1 MVRHIRVGVMLA
13 ALLAALVLA
22 GAPCASAAP
31 LADSAILFIG
41 DGMGPLHIELT
52 RVALGGEPLAMEKM
66 PFSGTVTT
74 GSANREVTDSAAAG
88 TALATGRK
96 TNNGMVGV
104 SPDGKPLVNLL
115 DRARA
120 AHKSTGIATTDALYG
135 ATPASFAAHV
145 SSRGERDNIAEQL
158 AASRV
163 EVMLGFGKEAFLPKS
178 AGGSR
183 EDGKDLLAEMRN
195 AGYQMAFTGA
205 EMGEV
210 KKRQLVGLFGGEEG
224 PTLAGMVEA
233 AIGRLSPNGDGF
245 VLMVEGARIDWR
257 AHDSDPA
264 GVIVETRA
272 LAEAVAVALD
282 YARARGRT
290 LVVVTA
296 DHETGG
302 LGITSPGRLTALRGV
317 KCSSGE
323 IGRRLAADKSDVRE
337 VVAACT
343 GIGDLTEAEAGR
355 IKADADPAAAIAAVL
370 SARAGV
376 TWRTTRHTDTPV
388 RVFAFG
394 PGADRFAGSMDNT
407 DIPGR
412 IAEVLGMEALPG

>member
-1 MVRHIRVGVMLA
+1 MLRDTRFGIMLA
-13 ALLAALVLA
+13 ALLAAITLA
-22 GAPCASAAP
+22 GAPLASAAP
-31 LADSAILFIG
+31 LANSAILFIG

-52 RVALGGEPLAMEKM
+52 RVALGGEPLAMEKT
-66 PFSGTVTT
+66 PFSGSVTT
-74 GSANREVTDSAAAG
+74 HSADRAVTDSAAAG

-104 SPDGKPLVNLL
+104 SPDGKSLVNLL

-120 AHKSTGIATTDALYG
+120 AHKSAGIATTDALYG

-145 SSRGERDNIAEQL
+145 SSRGEKEKIAEQL
-158 AASRV
+158 AGSRV
-163 EVMLGFGKEAFLPKS
+163 EVMLGFGKGAFLPKS

-183 EDGKDLLAEMRN
+183 EDDKDLVAEMRD
-195 AGYQMAFTGA
+195 AGYQVAFTRT

-210 KKRQLVGLFGGEEG
+210 KKSHLVGLFGGAEE
-224 PTLAGMVEA
+224 PTLAEMVEA
-233 AIGRLSPNGDGF
+233 AIARLSPNGDGF
-245 VLMVEGARIDWR
+245 VLVVEGARIDWR

-272 LAEAVAVALD
+272 LDEAVAVALD
-282 YARARGRT
+282 YARAKGRT
-290 LVVVTA
+290 LVLVTA

-302 LGITSPGRLTALRGV
+302 LGIASPGRMPILRGV
-317 KCSSGE
+317 QCSSGQ
-323 IGRRLAADKSDVRE
+323 IARRLAEERSDIRQ

-343 GIGDLTEAEAGR
+343 GIGDLTEAEVGR
-355 IKADADPAAAIAAVL
+355 IKEDKDPAAAIAAVL

-376 TWRTTRHTDTPV
+376 AWRTTGHTDTPV

-394 PGADRFAGSMDNT
+394 PGADRFTGSMDNT

-412 IAEVLGMEALPG
+412 IAEVLGIKALPG

>member
-1 MVRHIRVGVMLA
+1 MLRNIRVGTMLA
-13 ALLAALVLA
+13 ALLAAAALA
-22 GAPCASAAP
+22 GAPLASAAP

-74 GSANREVTDSAAAG
+74 HSANRAVTDSAAAG

-120 AHKSTGIATTDALYG
+120 AHKNTGIATTDSLYG

-145 SSRGERDNIAEQL
+145 SGRGEREKIAEQL

-163 EVMLGFGKEAFLPKS
+163 QVMLGFGKDAFLPKS

-183 EDGKDLLAEMRN
+183 EDGKDLVAEMRD
-195 AGYQMAFTGA
+195 AGYQVAFTRT
-205 EMGEV
+205 EMSEV
-210 KKRQLVGLFGGEEG
+210 KKRQLVGLFGGEEE
-224 PTLAGMVEA
+224 PTLAEMVEA
-233 AIGRLSPNGDGF
+233 AIARLSPNGEGF
-245 VLMVEGARIDWR
+245 LLVVEGARIDWR

-282 YARARGRT
+282 YARAKGRT

-302 LGITSPGRLTALRGV
+302 LGITSPARLPALRGV
-317 KCSSGE
+317 QCSSGE
-323 IGRRLAADKSDVRE
+323 IARRLAGDRSDVRE

-343 GIGDLTEAEAGR
+343 GMSDLTEAEVAR
-355 IKADADPAAAIAAVL
+355 IRADKDAAAAIAAVL

-376 TWRTTRHTDTPV
+376 TWRTTGHTDTPV
-388 RVFAFG
+388 RVSAFG
-394 PGADRFAGSMDNT
+394 PGADRFTGSMDNT
-407 DIPGR
+407 EIPGR
-412 IAEVLGMEALPG
+412 IAIVLGMEALPG